1 MHQCSCLFL
10 YDSMSISILEFFI
23 YLYVSHMSLCIIWI
37 CLFWF
42 PCACMNRDGAA
53 QVLQANVEFFKF
65 VCPVRASDSI
75 LRRTAQVATVH
86 ISMYI
91 YIYIWSIYYYIR
103 YVLYVLFHGLCF
115 LVFAHFLCMG
125 EMPGLWYF
133 HMSQTHTR
141 AYSPH
146 VPPAEQDI
154 TKFPCWYM
162 RLLTIPYN
170 IDLPRW
176 RLSNGDFIV
185 SRCLRADASCKFL
198 QCPISFTFLRNQ
210 WPGRSTK
217 DAAGAEFRLD
227 WSWRSR
233 SSRLCRWDH
242 SLICL

>member
-1 MHQCSCLFL
+1 MHNMNMSFFDFL
-10 YDSMSISILEFFI
+10 AHAWIGTVLLKFCRPMLNFSNLSVPSGPQIRFYGEPPRLRQYI
-23 YLYVSHMSLCIIWI
+23 Y
-37 CLFWF
+37 
-42 PCACMNRDGAA
+42 
-53 QVLQANVEFFKF
+53 
-65 VCPVRASDSI
+65 
-75 LRRTAQVATVH
+75 
-86 ISMYI
+86 MYI
-91 YIYIWSIYYYIR
+91 YMIYILLYTVCALCAFPWS
-103 YVLYVLFHGLCF
+103 LFSCF
-115 LVFAHFLCMG
+115 FPNFLCMG

-133 HMSQTHTR
+133 HMLQTHTR

-170 IDLPRW
+170 IDSPRW

-233 SSRLCRWDH
+233 SFRLCRWDH